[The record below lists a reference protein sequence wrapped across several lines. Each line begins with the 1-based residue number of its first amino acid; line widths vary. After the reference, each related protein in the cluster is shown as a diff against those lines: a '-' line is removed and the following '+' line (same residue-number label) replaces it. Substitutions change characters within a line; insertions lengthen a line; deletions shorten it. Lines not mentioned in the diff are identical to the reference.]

1 MEKENGGYHCC
12 SPDSPRS
19 EYSAA
24 SSAYTD
30 EGPERQHLL
39 SLHHRKNAL
48 NNISGGGLYRTQQLN
63 PQYRASKGGGAHDS
77 DAGETADLL
86 MIPEE
91 NDTRNG
97 PSSDVMSV

>member
-1 MEKENGGYHCC
+1 MMMMMMMKINTTNTNTDDNIEDNNNT
-12 SPDSPRS
+12 
-19 EYSAA
+19 
-24 SSAYTD
+24 SS
-30 EGPERQHLL
+30 GR
-39 SLHHRKNAL
+39 
-48 NNISGGGLYRTQQLN
+48 GGLYRTQQLN